1 MKKHPL
7 TDLDD
12 DIRDH
17 IERETQDNIA
27 RGMPPDDARSAA
39 LRAFGNV
46 ALVKEEVRAVWIPV
60 WLEQLFQDSR
70 FAIRTMRRT
79 PGLTA
84 IAVGSSALGIGACS
98 VIFAILNVALFKPL
112 PVEDPGRLMSI
123 SESNKRTGE
132 VGNEL
137 SYPDFRDLGQ
147 ARSFDGVAASDPLL
161 PAAIGLAGDPQRHWG
176 ALVTANYFTVVKPAF
191 AAGGGFDPGRD
202 DTRGAP
208 RVVVLSHDLW
218 QRGFGGDP
226 GVVGRQVAINQRPAT
241 IVGVTAAGFRG
252 TDVPIVPAFWIPL
265 SMIDEV
271 EARTGLKVEN
281 RGRHWLKAVARLQ
294 PGVDVQAARAELD
307 VIARRLSSSSGPGA
321 ETRGFHVERAGQID
335 PRLRG
340 MALTLASVTLGVSTL
355 VLLTA
360 CVNVASLLLGR
371 ASARRR
377 EIAAR
382 LALGAS
388 RSRLLRQLLTESL
401 VMALTGGAGG
411 WAIAAYVS
419 SLMGVLRTPF
429 GWPLDLSVSLD
440 YRVLLFCAGLSIATG
455 VAFGLVPALRATRP
469 DVVTDLKAD
478 ARGSA
483 TRDRFRLRNGL
494 VVGQVAMCALLLV
507 CTGLFLRSL
516 QSARGLDLGLKN
528 RNLLLLGFDPAL
540 NRRPDP
546 QARRLLRDIL
556 ERGRA
561 IPGVQ
566 SATLTTAVPLT
577 LIIDNSRFVRE
588 EHAADPRA
596 NRIQTDIY
604 AVGPDFFATMGIS
617 FQAGEDFP
625 LQPSTTKPAIVNEAF
640 ARAAFPDRSPIGR
653 RVLGDGRA
661 LEIVGKV
668 ATAKSRTI
676 GEAPRPAIYLPI
688 LTEYSA
694 TDTQRGVT
702 LVVRTTNQAV
712 LYASALR
719 EAIRQA
725 DPSLAVF
732 DVRTMESHVREASLL
747 PRLTSALS
755 AVVGI
760 VAAVLAMIGVYGVI
774 SSTVVMRRRELGIR
788 LAIGARPRELLVMVL
803 RQGLTLAFTGTALGL
818 LAALGV
824 TRFAASLLY
833 GVNPTDPATFAAV
846 GALLLSVALVSCELP
861 ARAAARVNPVEALR
875 SE

>member
-7 TDLDD
+7 TDLDA
-12 DIRDH
+12 DIREH
-17 IERETQDNIA
+17 IEHETQDNIA
-27 RGMPPDDARSAA
+27 RGMAPDDARAAA

-46 ALVKEEVRAVWIPV
+46 ALVKEDVRAVWVPV
-60 WLEQLFQDSR
+60 WLEQLSQDSR
-70 FAIRTMRRT
+70 FAMRTMRRT

-98 VIFAILNVALFKPL
+98 VIFAILNVAVFKPL

-123 SESNKRTGE
+123 SESDRRTGE
-132 VGNEL
+132 AGNEL
-137 SYPDFRDLGQ
+137 SYPDFRDVRA
-147 ARSFDGVAASDPLL
+147 ARSFEGVAASDPLL

-176 ALVTANYFTVVKPAF
+176 ALVTANYFTVVKPGF
-191 AAGGGFDPGRD
+191 AAGGGFDPARD
-202 DTRGAP
+202 DTRGGP

-218 QRGFGGDP
+218 QRDFGGDP

-241 IVGVTAAGFRG
+241 IVGVTAAVFRG
-252 TDVPIVPAFWIPL
+252 TDVPIVPEFWIPL
-265 SMIDEV
+265 SMIDEL
-271 EARTGLKVEN
+271 EARTGMNIEN

-294 PGVDVQAARAELD
+294 PGVDVLAARAELD
-307 VIARRLSSSSGPGA
+307 VIARRSSSSGSGT
-321 ETRGFHVERAGQID
+321 ENRGFHLERAGQID

-340 MALTLASVTLGVSTL
+340 MALTFVSVTLGVTAL

-401 VMALTGGAGG
+401 VMASMGGIGG
-411 WAIAAYVS
+411 WMIAAYVS
-419 SLMGVLRTPF
+419 SLMGVLRTPL

-440 YRVLLFCAGLSIATG
+440 YRVLLFCAGLSVATG

-483 TRDRFRLRNGL
+483 TRDRSRLRNGL

-516 QSARGLDLGLKN
+516 QSARGLDLGLEN
-528 RNLLLLGFDPAL
+528 RNLLLMGFDPAL
-540 NRRPDP
+540 DRRPDAE
-546 QARRLLRDIL
+546 ARRLLRDIL
-556 ERGRA
+556 EGA
-561 IPGVQ
+561 QALPGVE

-577 LIIDNSRFVRE
+577 VIIDSSSFVPE
-588 EHAADPRA
+588 EYAADPQADRVQA
-596 NRIQTDIY
+596 DIY
-604 AVGPDFFATMGIS
+604 AVGPDFFATMGIP
-617 FQAGEDFP
+617 FLAGEDFR
-625 LQPSTTKPAIVNEAF
+625 LQPATGKPVIVNEAF
-640 ARAAFPDRSPIGR
+640 SRAAFPNQSPIGR

-661 LEIVGKV
+661 LEIAGLV

-676 GEAPRPAIYLPI
+676 GEDPRPAIYLPV

-694 TDTQRGVT
+694 TNTTRGVT
-702 LVVRTTNQAV
+702 LVVRTTNQAAS
-712 LYASALR
+712 YALPLR
-719 EAIRQA
+719 EAIRRTA
-725 DPSLAVF
+725 PSLAVF
-732 DVRTMESHVREASLL
+732 DVRTMETHLREASLV
-747 PRLTSALS
+747 PRLTWALS
-755 AVVGI
+755 AVAGA

-774 SSTVVMRRRELGIR
+774 SSTVIMRRRELGIR
-788 LAIGARPRELLVMVL
+788 LAIGARPQELLAMVL
-803 RQGLTLAFTGTALGL
+803 RQGVTLAFIGTALGL

-833 GVNPTDPATFAAV
+833 DVNPTDPTTFAAV
-846 GALLLSVALVSCELP
+846 GFFLLAVALVACVLP